1 MNKRLYNDYAMRQW
15 EKRYTEPPDDSLY
28 DGMTDE
34 ELEALADK
42 TDYEEGMLYEKY
54 EMERKRNLGE

>member
-1 MNKRLYNDYAMRQW
+1 MKNYNQYVLEQW

-28 DGMTDE
+28 DDMTDE
-34 ELEALADK
+34 ELEVLADK

-54 EMERKRNLGE
+54 EMERKQNLGE